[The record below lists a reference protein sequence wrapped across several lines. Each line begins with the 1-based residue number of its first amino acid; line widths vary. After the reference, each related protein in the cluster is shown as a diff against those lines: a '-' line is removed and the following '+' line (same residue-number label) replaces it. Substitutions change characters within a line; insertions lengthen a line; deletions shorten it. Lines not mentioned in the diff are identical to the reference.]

1 MRDNSSCLLY
11 VDTYVLWSYINRELT
26 PIQPFCLFQIHALY
40 MHVTYPFRFGEVH
53 HDKAVVGCLVVSLKN
68 ELVSLVGDV
77 LSEQRE
83 TEGIDTKGKEEG

>member
-1 MRDNSSCLLY
+1 
-11 VDTYVLWSYINRELT
+11 
-26 PIQPFCLFQIHALY
+26 
-40 MHVTYPFRFGEVH
+40 MHVTYPFRLGEVH

>member
-1 MRDNSSCLLY
+1 
-11 VDTYVLWSYINRELT
+11 
-26 PIQPFCLFQIHALY
+26 
-40 MHVTYPFRFGEVH
+40 MHVTYPFRVGEVH
-53 HDKAVVGCLVVSLKN
+53 FDKAVVGCLVVSLKN